1 MAAQLYAR
9 GAIDLLGFTIVSGTQ
24 WRDQA
29 VSDCLKAVERLG
41 IEHKVR
47 VYVGAQFPLL
57 HDYNS
62 YQLELLLFGPRT
74 AYVGAYRTPPPG
86 PGDIV
91 PPPDGFATHTRA
103 AKKDA
108 VRFLIETI
116 HRYPHEVTILAIG
129 LLTNLALAIREDPA
143 IVPLIKHIVIMGGQ
157 IYAPGNAFQGAGEF
171 NWWFDPEAVQVV
183 LRANVR
189 RLIVPLDVT
198 NTVPLS
204 QALYDQIAS
213 HTPPTKEVP
222 DPSSTV
228 AVARASGRFRPPQK
242 TD

>member
-1 MAAQLYAR
+1 M
-9 GAIDLLGFTIVSGTQ
+9 
-24 WRDQA
+24 
-29 VSDCLKAVERLG
+29 
-41 IEHKVR
+41 R

-74 AYVGAYRTPPPG
+74 AYVAAYRTPPPG

-129 LLTNLALAIREDPA
+129 PLTNLALAIREDPA

-157 IYAPGNAFQGAGEF
+157 IYAPGNAFQDAGEF
-171 NWWFDPEAVQVV
+171 NWCRTSSIARKCTAAHCPARCDEYGPSFPG
-183 LRANVR
+183 
-189 RLIVPLDVT
+189 
-198 NTVPLS
+198 
-204 QALYDQIAS
+204 LYDQIAS
-213 HTPPTKEVP
+213 HTPPTIITQLYKEGVQP
-222 DPSSTV
+222 GDFVYDTIAFASFYDPSL
-228 AVARASGRFRPPQK
+228 AVDTRDLYVDINTTFDRNYGKSIVRGLESVPL
-242 TD
+242 D